1 MLWPAANTD
10 ARGRVGI
17 GLHISS
23 VVLVPVLLMLNVMLG
38 CAAILSPMKP
48 GANDSIKS
56 DEGLVLGRIQL
67 TDRNGVA
74 FESLKQPFRTSFHVQ
89 WRLKDQKLG
98 KEFMVDALP
107 KDGPFA
113 VKLPTGSYQLT
124 ELSFDTALGIWQ
136 ASLPTTFTVSSRV
149 CTYLGTWE
157 LRTEAGFFDGSI
169 VRHVVDQHNLAEND
183 LKIFMQDSLETSMVT
198 ELSSSMASPL
208 VLTSRTQGTDLTS
221 PP

>member
-74 FESLKQPFRTSFHVQ
+74 FESPKQPFRTSFHVQ